1 VKKFI
6 VTTVAAMLIG
16 LGISSK
22 ANAQLVYNYSIPT
35 MGGVE
40 TSGLSLT
47 PYGPQSYKD
56 FYSPIA
62 GYMSETSGSMNTL
75 FSRGSYSSIYS
86 PFTGTMTE
94 SRGTMMTPF
103 GLASYLS
110 YNSPFT
116 GPVTQ
121 ARLVN
126 SSSANNSNL
135 VNFNQVVPFN
145 QGRWFLTNGT
155 NNTNNMGH
163 HR

>member
-6 VTTVAAMLIG
+6 ITAAVAMLLG
-16 LGISSK
+16 LGVSSK
-22 ANAQLVYNYSIPT
+22 AHAQLVYNYSIPT

-40 TSGLSLT
+40 TSGLALT
-47 PYGPQSYKD
+47 AYGPQTYKD
-56 FYSPIA
+56 FYSPLT
-62 GYMSETSGSMNTL
+62 GYMSQTSGSMNTL
-75 FSRGSYSSIYS
+75 FSRGSYTTISS
-86 PFTGTMTE
+86 PFTGTITE

-116 GPVTQ
+116 GPVMQT
-121 ARLVN
+121 RLAN
-126 SSSANNSNL
+126 SASANNSNL

-145 QGRWFLTNGT
+145 EGRFFFTNG
-155 NNTNNMGH
+155 NNMHGH

>member
-6 VTTVAAMLIG
+6 VAAAVAMLIG
-16 LGISSK
+16 LGTSSK
-22 ANAQLVYNYSIPT
+22 AHAQLVYGYSIPT
-35 MGGVE
+35 MGGLE
-40 TSGLSLT
+40 TSGLTLT

-56 FYSPIA
+56 FYSPLT
-62 GYMSETSGSMNTL
+62 GYMSQTSGTMNTL
-75 FSRGSYSSIYS
+75 FSRGSYTTISS

-126 SSSANNSNL
+126 SASANNSNL

-145 QGRWFLTNGT
+145 QGRWFLNNGTNGT
-155 NNTNNMGH
+155 MGH